1 MWALWSVAC
10 VCVFQTRRRVSLCE
24 HFDQWLV
31 YVVFSRQGEESP
43 YVSTLISGLCMW
55 CFPDKEKSLPMWALW
70 SVACVCGVFQ
80 TRRRVSL
87 CEHFDQWLVYVVFS
101 RQGEESPYVSTLI
114 SGLCMWCFPDKE
126 KSLPMW
132 ALWSVACVCGV
143 FQTRRRVS
151 LCEHFDQW
159 LVYVLSRQGE
169 ESPYV
174 STLISGLCMWCFSD
188 KEKSLPMWA
197 PPSRCPRWT

>member
-70 SVACVCGVFQ
+70 SVACVCAFQ

-87 CEHFDQWLVYVVFS
+87 CEHFDQWLVYVVFF
-101 RQGEESPYVSTLI
+101 RQGEESPYVSTSFPLPTVNIEHIPI
-114 SGLCMWCFPDKE
+114 SVHLQ
-126 KSLPMW
+126 LPAFGRVKTLLPLTYVIRNRTTYVQELEINMESTDNFMFSGNKQVGC
-132 ALWSVACVCGV
+132 LW
-143 FQTRRRVS
+143 R
-151 LCEHFDQW
+151 
-159 LVYVLSRQGE
+159 
-169 ESPYV
+169 
-174 STLISGLCMWCFSD
+174 
-188 KEKSLPMWA
+188 
-197 PPSRCPRWT
+197 